1 MPFSIALISESGM
14 GIDIGGYGTRPKT
27 DFWEVVLGT
36 KDIRRASAALGK
48 SQTGNRLR
56 KKLSA
61 YVGLEIARNFAE
73 GKDSNGVKWEP
84 LSQATIK
91 NKTKIGA
98 SANRVVIRKPDPKL
112 GFQYGGTKERKRLDN
127 IKGLANF
134 QMGNDTGSKLVFPLV
149 ETGDL
154 FKSVTTA
161 VTRTEGDA
169 KSASQIKGGS
179 SIGLVVS
186 ERHNVVSFQ
195 PSPMG
200 KKWDTKFAVHNKP
213 AGETTQTGK
222 VEVPG
227 REFFYVSEDVL
238 KYTAILIGM
247 ARFIGKDVAKPGDL
261 FAETTVD
268 LNKDRKVMTH
278 GQRGAGAT
286 IEKEISK
293 SGGGLKP
300 TPFATKQRDGSPR
313 TISRIKGR
321 GYSPSAASK
330 GGRRRR
336 GTGNIKPTLS
346 DFSHWMSLSPSKIA
360 SRLGVSLGDMPEGDL
375 SIEGWIDQQ
384 TVAILDDAKILGF
397 MKAVDAVSAAKAVGT
412 KNRRKANT
420 SLNRL

>member
-36 KDIRRASAALGK
+36 KDIRRASTALGK

-73 GKDSNGVKWEP
+73 GKDSKGVKWEP

-112 GFQYGGTKERKRLDN
+112 GFQYGGTKERKRLDK

-213 AGETTQTGK
+213 AGEKTQTGK

-227 REFFYVSEDVL
+227 REFFYVSEDVQ
-238 KYTAILIGM
+238 KYAALLIAM

-261 FAETTVD
+261 FTEVTVD

-300 TPFATKQRDGSPR
+300 TPFAAKQRDGSPR

-375 SIEGWIDQQ
+375 PIEGWVDQQ
-384 TVAILDDAKILGF
+384 TRALLDDAKILGF